1 MDSYVNRFESTLDL
15 EGSNLYSVPTQ
26 RTSQA
31 FDTQDDILA
40 ALLPSP
46 QDLGLMSRHNSL
58 DRNRRRSLQNYRR
71 YIENAAMFGDNQR
84 PSSVQPPFT
93 YDNISNFKG
102 QGMGMFP
109 YQEHQQRQLH
119 THVQNYSFHH
129 PHHFHHHRHHED
141 KSPTTET
148 HKGFPCY
155 PNQTVSEH
163 VHHDTNMYQKNLK
176 LYAADAMYVGD
187 KKHLDLHYKHTQTLK
202 IEKHTW
208 SEFTP
213 DTKSKTASSSPFDS
227 GLSSPSSATE
237 RSWPSRSPQ
246 NVPSSSSMGNL
257 QCHQAPSHSPSNV
270 DIVTYGHFQ
279 PYWEETKPY
288 ETSDFYKYST
298 KHRKQHQAASQN
310 LHAKLTAWKANQTNS
325 QYISAIPP
333 IMSPVLERSRT
344 ASPASSIT
352 GNNNHQKLGD
362 GDEKSSHCLK

>member
-1 MDSYVNRFESTLDL
+1 M
-15 EGSNLYSVPTQ
+15 YSVPTQ

-40 ALLPSP
+40 ALTPPPGP

-58 DRNRRRSLQNYRR
+58 DRNRRHSYQKYRR
-71 YIENAAMFGDNQR
+71 YIDNATMFSDMQR

-93 YDNISNFKG
+93 YDTLSNFKG
-102 QGMGMFP
+102 QGLGMFP
-109 YQEHQQRQLH
+109 YQEQKQRQLQSH
-119 THVQNYSFHH
+119 MPNYSFHH

-141 KSPTTET
+141 KSPTSES
-148 HKGFPCY
+148 HKCFPGY
-155 PNQTVSEH
+155 SNQPVNEH
-163 VHHDTNMYQKNLK
+163 LHQETNMYQKNLK

-187 KKHLDLHYKHTQTLK
+187 RKHLDLHYKHMPPPSK
-202 IEKHTW
+202 MEKHWT
-208 SEFTP
+208 EFP
-213 DTKSKTASSSPFDS
+213 VDTKSKTTSSSPFDS

-288 ETSDFYKYST
+288 ETADFYKYST

-310 LHAKLTAWKANQTNS
+310 LHAKLTAWKASQTSS
-325 QYISAIPP
+325 QFVSAVPP

-344 ASPASSIT
+344 ASPASSIA
-352 GNNNHQKLGD
+352 GNSHQKSFEGED
-362 GDEKSSHCLK
+362 KPSAECSK